1 MNLVVAFVEFNLDS
15 LVLSSEGSVQAACQ
29 QDSHELNG
37 SQSNANTGQNQRL
50 GSQKG
55 RQLRETTLRIGILP
69 GALGGPDRQLVAAR
83 FWYSIIFEDRFPV
96 LRSIHAAAL
105 HLRLDQIPGFL
116 GRQAVRVVVQRF
128 VEALLEDTAQFL
140 VLVVAGDT
148 DADFRQEDEPEE
160 DGERDDHAGTF
171 LGSTT
176 TSKAG
181 NHEDDGSNHDEHYR
195 RCPEAFTEEIGVVMI
210 G

>member
-1 MNLVVAFVEFNLDS
+1 MNLVVVVEFNLDS

-29 QDSHELNG
+29 QDGHKLNG
-37 SQSNANTGQNQRL
+37 SQSDSNSGQNQRL

-55 RQLRETTLRIGILP
+55 RQLREATLRIGMLP
-69 GALGGPDRQLVAAR
+69 GALIGSNRQLVAAGL
-83 FWYSIIFEDRFPV
+83 WHGVVLENRFPI
-96 LRSIHAAAL
+96 LRSVYAAAL

-116 GRQAVRVVVQRF
+116 CRQAVRVVVQRF
-128 VEALLEDTAQFL
+128 VEALLQDAAQFL
-140 VLVVAGDT
+140 VLVVAGDA
-148 DADFRQEDEPEE
+148 DADLRQEDQPEE
-160 DGERDDHAGTF
+160 DGERNNHAGTL

-176 TSKAG
+176 ASKAG

-195 RCPEAFTEEIGVVMI
+195 CCPEAFTEEIGVVMI